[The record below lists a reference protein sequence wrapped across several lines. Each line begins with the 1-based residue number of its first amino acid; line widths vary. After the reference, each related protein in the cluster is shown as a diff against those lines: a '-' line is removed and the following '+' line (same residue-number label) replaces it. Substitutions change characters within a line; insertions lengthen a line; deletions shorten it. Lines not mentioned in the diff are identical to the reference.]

1 MKKVF
6 AYGGLNDK
14 EVFPPNIHINIIYE
28 YEFYIGKN
36 STNLPN
42 LWVSL
47 KKPFLLSQFFLII
60 KRLFLRFSRAL
71 INGDQF

>member
-1 MKKVF
+1 MTFYLVMKKVF
-6 AYGGLNDK
+6 AYGGLNDQ

-47 KKPFLLSQFFLII
+47 KKTISVISIFLNYQKVIS
-60 KRLFLRFSRAL
+60 
-71 INGDQF
+71 NNMH

>member
-36 STNLPN
+36 SANLPN
-42 LWVSL
+42 LWVSFETHFCYL
-47 KKPFLLSQFFLII
+47 NFWII
-60 KRLFLRFSRAL
+60 KKLFLRFSRAL
-71 INGDQF
+71 TNDQL